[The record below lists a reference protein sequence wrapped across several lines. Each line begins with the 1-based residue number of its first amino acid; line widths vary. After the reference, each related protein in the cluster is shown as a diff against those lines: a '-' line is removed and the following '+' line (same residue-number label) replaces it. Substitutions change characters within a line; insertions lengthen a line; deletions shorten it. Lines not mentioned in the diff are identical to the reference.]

1 MTRDL
6 TREEEDWLAAAVIGT
21 ASEEEKAV
29 AAALLADEETREA
42 AKAEEAFL
50 KALKSGVSEGAE
62 DMMSP
67 GAMGLQR
74 LLRDIRAEKQ
84 DAGNGFSFAALPKAG
99 RAFAVAA
106 SLALAVITGFTAA
119 RITGEEGSYR
129 TAGLSEA
136 GTLQVIFEPSAAEGE
151 IRALLLEHDLEIVEG
166 PSALG
171 VYRLAQRGA
180 QAQALE
186 ELRAVLAAKE
196 TLIQS
201 VEIE

>member
-6 TREEEDWLAAAVIGT
+6 TREEEDWLTAAVIGT
-21 ASEEEKAV
+21 ASEEERAA

-62 DMMSP
+62 NMMSP

-74 LLRDIRAEKQ
+74 LLRDIRAERN
-84 DAGNGFSFAALPKAG
+84 AGSGFTFAALPKAG

-136 GTLQVIFEPSAAEGE
+136 GMLQVIFEPSAAEGE

-171 VYRLAQRGA
+171 VYRLAQRRA
-180 QAQALE
+180 QAQGLE

>member
-6 TREEEDWLAAAVIGT
+6 TREEEEWLTAAVTGT
-21 ASEEEKAV
+21 ASEEEKAA
-29 AAALLADEETREA
+29 AAALLADEETRDA
-42 AKAEEAFL
+42 ARAEEAFL

-62 DMMSP
+62 DVASP

-74 LLRDIRAEKQ
+74 LLRDIRAERN
-84 DAGNGFSFAALPKAG
+84 AGSGFSFASLPKAG
-99 RAFAVAA
+99 RAFALAA

-119 RITGEEGSYR
+119 RITGEERSYR

-136 GTLQVIFEPSAAEGE
+136 GTLQVIFEPGATEGE
-151 IRALLLEHDLEIVEG
+151 IRALLLSHSLEIVEG

-171 VYRLAQRGA
+171 VYRLVKRGA
-180 QAQALE
+180 EAHALE
-186 ELRAVLAAKE
+186 ELRAALAAKK
-196 TLIQS
+196 TLVQS

>member
-6 TREEEDWLAAAVIGT
+6 TREEEEWLTAAINGT
-21 ASEEEKAV
+21 ASEEEKA
-29 AAALLADEETREA
+29 AAVALLADEETRDA

-62 DMMSP
+62 EVMSP

-74 LLRDIRAEKQ
+74 LLRDIRAERN
-84 DAGNGFSFAALPKAG
+84 AGSGFSFAALPKAG

-136 GTLQVIFEPSAAEGE
+136 GTLQVIFEPGAAEGA
-151 IRALLLEHDLEIVEG
+151 IRALLLEHNLEIVEG

-171 VYRLAQRGA
+171 VYRLLKRGA
-180 QAQALE
+180 DAHALE
-186 ELRAVLAAKE
+186 ELRAALAAKK
-196 TLIQS
+196 TLVQS

>member
-6 TREEEDWLAAAVIGT
+6 TREEEEWLTAAVTGT
-21 ASEEEKAV
+21 ASEEEKAA
-29 AAALLADEETREA
+29 AAALLADEETRDA
-42 AKAEEAFL
+42 ARAEEAFL

-62 DMMSP
+62 DFASP

-74 LLRDIRAEKQ
+74 LLRDIRAERNT
-84 DAGNGFSFAALPKAG
+84 GSGFSLAALPKAG

-171 VYRLAQRGA
+171 VYRLVKRGA
-180 QAQALE
+180 EAHALE
-186 ELRAVLAAKE
+186 ELRAALAAKK
-196 TLIQS
+196 TLVQS